1 MSALIEKGDGAAAA
15 LLRVSLGVMFIAH
28 SVVLKLFVYG
38 LAGTAGYFA
47 SIGLPGW
54 LAYVVFAAEAIGG
67 VLLSANVA
75 AGWVSLALVPV
86 LAGALW
92 AHSGNG
98 WVFSNEGGGWEYPLY
113 LIVLSAAQVLLGEGA
128 WALGKS
134 REAHGRLI
142 AGQSPA

>member
-1 MSALIEKGDGAAAA
+1 MFKGTSIASVSVLAASLLLAACGSSQSAPAESPESG
-15 LLRVSLGVMFIAH
+15 S
-28 SVVLKLFVYG
+28 
-38 LAGTAGYFA
+38 
-47 SIGLPGW
+47 
-54 LAYVVFAAEAIGG
+54 AEAKPAEPAPEKAPAEAKAEAPKEPEGP
-67 VLLSANVA
+67 
-75 AGWVSLALVPV
+75 SLTRTVVETITEP
-86 LAGALW
+86 
-92 AHSGNG
+92 GNG

>member
-1 MSALIEKGDGAAAA
+1 MNAIQSKEYGIA
-15 LLRVSLGVMFIAH
+15 LLRISLGVMFIAH
-28 SVVLKLFVYG
+28 SVVLKLFTYG
-38 LAGTAGYFA
+38 LAGTAGYFE
-47 SIGLPGW
+47 SIGLPAF
-54 LAYVVFAAEAIGG
+54 LAYVVFGMEAVGG
-67 VLLSANVA
+67 VLLVLGVRTREVSA
-75 AGWVSLALVPV
+75 ALIPI
-86 LAGALW
+86 LIGALW